1 MEVLMNSSTDLARSF
16 IRYLI
21 ENGVSDFVLSPGS
34 RNAPL
39 SIALNEAFEKGLVD
53 LHIKIDERG
62 AAYFALGI
70 SKATDNYVA
79 VICTSGTAAANFAP
93 AALEA
98 LHGQNK
104 LLLITADRPL
114 RLRKTGANQTT
125 NQVDIYQDIKSHDLN
140 VFQPIDLIEGPVH
153 LNLQFDEPLIPSENS
168 NWLEGV
174 SKNEIRKFGVKRE
187 KLSVTGNGLVIIGH
201 DRGGFSS
208 AEIENF
214 AQNLPIISEDPLSFK
229 SAIPHASIFLADE
242 KVCDYLKP
250 DYVLVIG
257 RTTLSRSI
265 NSFINT
271 ATQQYIVDKRVKTI
285 DTKRSGTKLFENLP
299 ELEVTDVAESYRR
312 DLELASKNSNLTL
325 TWSEQLFAQIFAK
338 ELPEESAVFVGS
350 SRPIRDIEG
359 FASPRSNISV
369 FANRGLAGIDGN
381 LSTVFGISE
390 HFRETF
396 AVIGD
401 LTFLHDLTA
410 LIDPT
415 KNNCKIFVVDNDGGG
430 IFSTL
435 PQSGVQGFE
444 RIFGTPHGKE
454 IEKIIEGFG
463 VAVEVIKGESDLLR
477 AIAHKNTGLKI
488 YLVKVPNREDMAQNL
503 KAIYAKASSAVRIGF
518 NLA

>member
-1 MEVLMNSSTDLARSF
+1 MNSSTDLARSF

-125 NQVDIYQDIKSHDLN
+125 NQVDLYQDIKSHDVS

-153 LNLQFDEPLIPSENS
+153 LNLQFDEPLIPSDSS
-168 NWLEGV
+168 NWLDGINQ
-174 SKNEIRKFGVKRE
+174 KGIRKIESKKE
-187 KLSVTGNGLVIIGH
+187 KLSVSGNGLVIIGH
-201 DRGGFSS
+201 DRGGFS
-208 AEIENF
+208 ATEIENF
-214 AQNLPIISEDPLSFK
+214 AQNLPIISEDPLSFI

-242 KVCDYLKP
+242 RVRDYLKP

-265 NSFINT
+265 NSFISL
-271 ATQQYIVDKRVKTI
+271 AQQQYIIDKRVKTI
-285 DTKRSGTKLFENLP
+285 DTNRSGTKTFENLP
-299 ELEVTDVAESYRR
+299 ELEVRDVSESYRR
-312 DLELASKNSNLTL
+312 DFELASKNSNITL
-325 TWSEQLFAQIFAK
+325 AWSEQLFAQIFAK

-359 FASPRSNISV
+359 FASTRSNISV

-381 LSTVFGISE
+381 LSTIFGISE
-390 HFRETF
+390 QFQETF

-415 KNNCKIFVVDNDGGG
+415 KNNCKIFVVDNNGGG

-463 VAVEVIKGESDLLR
+463 VAVEVIKGESDLRR
-477 AIAHKNTGLKI
+477 AITHRNSGLKI
-488 YLVKVPNREDMAQNL
+488 YIVKVPNREEMAKYL
-503 KAIYAKASSAVRIGF
+503 KDIYAKASSAVRIGF